1 MSFEQKMSR
10 MTMVI
15 LGLGMVFSAICP
27 AQMATFPSPPP
38 LPPPA
43 QSVSDQATN
52 NAPVTAPTP
61 ALTPSAP
68 SPSNEAAPT
77 NSAGSV
83 TIPPAPEV
91 SNAVPATAALINSMT
106 ALDDKVPLEPGDR
119 ISFRVIEDQDAPSS
133 MLVTDLGEVEFPY
146 VGPVKVQGE
155 TCYQVAVKLKKILEV
170 DYYKRATVIISL
182 DIVVGQE
189 KPQAPQAPH
198 EVVWLVGQVRQVGP
212 MEISPTEP
220 TTVSQIIMRAGGF
233 GDMAD
238 QRKVKIIHRADL
250 TRVSAGLSPE
260 IDSGTPQDAEV
271 VDVKAVFDGRST
283 LDPVVKPN
291 DYIIVP
297 KRLINF

>member
-1 MSFEQKMSR
+1 MGI
-10 MTMVI
+10 VGI
-15 LGLGMVFSAICP
+15 WAGFSAICS
-27 AQMATFPSPPP
+27 AQMGAFPSPPP
-38 LPPPA
+38 LPPPT
-43 QSVSDQATN
+43 QSVPDQATN
-52 NAPVTAPTP
+52 NAPDTAP
-61 ALTPSAP
+61 APSSP
-68 SPSNEAAPT
+68 SPSNEAALT
-77 NSAGSV
+77 NSTGSV
-83 TIPPAPEV
+83 PVAPPPPGA
-91 SNAVPATAALINSMT
+91 SNALPATAALINSMA

-119 ISFRVIEDQDAPSS
+119 LSFRVIEDQDAPVS
-133 MLVTDLGEVEFPY
+133 MVVTDLGEVDFPY
-146 VGPVKVQGE
+146 VGPVKVQGD
-155 TCYQVAVKLKKILEV
+155 TCYQVALKLKKFLEV

-182 DIVVGQE
+182 DAVVGQE
-189 KPQAPQAPH
+189 KPPVPQAPH
-198 EVVWLVGQVRQVGP
+198 ELVWLVGQVRQVGP
-212 MEISPTEP
+212 IEISPTEP